1 MWRAPGEKSTALLQ
15 NYAKV
20 QEALVIEEIRERG
33 ISSIREK
40 GPWQRKRNYMSE
52 RQDRTPDTKP
62 KKVQNTKTQLAIFG
76 VVSSQTKPNPLL
88 LCRRMLAADSQM
100 NVDCVDPLGRLVI

>member
-1 MWRAPGEKSTALLQ
+1 MKKELCTALLQ

-62 KKVQNTKTQLAIFG
+62 LDLDGNQLQRISAKYTIDNFWSCFFTNKTKAIDCCSG
-76 VVSSQTKPNPLL
+76 ECWLRI
-88 LCRRMLAADSQM
+88 RR
-100 NVDCVDPLGRLVI
+100 

>member
-1 MWRAPGEKSTALLQ
+1 MLWNVEMWRAPGEKVLCTALLQ

-40 GPWQRKRNYMSE
+40 GPW
-52 RQDRTPDTKP
+52 
-62 KKVQNTKTQLAIFG
+62 
-76 VVSSQTKPNPLL
+76 
-88 LCRRMLAADSQM
+88 
-100 NVDCVDPLGRLVI
+100 